1 MNKLKNKV
9 FVVLITILT
18 SFLLVLVI
26 IFNYQN
32 YQREYTEINDNLSK
46 IEKEYRQGFFIQD
59 LNNSLGRP
67 FFLDTNV
74 YIVSFDN
81 DFNIIEIISYT
92 KDNTNSGT
100 IKDNA
105 IKFINTGKDKKIG
118 NLYFSKY
125 SYLLDKNNN
134 LIIIDNSNINHRL
147 SSLLR
152 FSVLIFILLEV
163 LAGYISIML
172 TRWLVRPV
180 EEAFN
185 KQRQFVFDASHELKT
200 PLAVIIAS
208 AEMLEKNPKEKK
220 WLSNIKSEADRMNKL
235 VINLLDLAKTESL
248 PSKLKYS
255 TVNLSK
261 ETERSTL
268 TFEGLV
274 FEKGLEIDYDIE
286 DNIEFSC
293 DLDKIKELLSIL
305 LDNAIKHSY
314 DNAKIRVNLFKEKE
328 NIILE
333 VINNGDDIPKDK
345 QNKIFERFYR
355 VDEARNRNENRYGL
369 GLAIAKN
376 IVDIHQGKIS
386 VTSSN
391 NYTTF
396 KVIFKSS

>member
-32 YQREYTEINDNLSK
+32 YQREYTEVNDNLSK
-46 IEKEYRQGFFIQD
+46 IEKEYRQSFFIQD

-200 PLAVIIAS
+200 PLAVIVAS

-261 ETERSTL
+261 ETERSIL

>member
-32 YQREYTEINDNLSK
+32 YQREYTEVNDNLSK

-220 WLSNIKSEADRMNKL
+220 WLSNIKSETDRMNKL

-261 ETERSTL
+261 ETERSIL

>member
-32 YQREYTEINDNLSK
+32 YQREYTEVNDNLSK

-261 ETERSTL
+261 EIERSIL

>member
-32 YQREYTEINDNLSK
+32 YQREYTEVNDNLSK

-152 FSVLIFILLEV
+152 FSMLIFILLEV

-248 PSKLKYS
+248 PSKLKCS

-261 ETERSTL
+261 ETERSIL

>member
-32 YQREYTEINDNLSK
+32 YQREYTEVNDNLSK

-152 FSVLIFILLEV
+152 FSMLIFILLEV

-261 ETERSTL
+261 EIERSIL

>member
-32 YQREYTEINDNLSK
+32 YQREYTEVNDNLSK

-185 KQRQFVFDASHELKT
+185 KQIQFVFDASHELKT

-261 ETERSTL
+261 ETERSIL

-391 NYTTF
+391 NYTIF

>member
-32 YQREYTEINDNLSK
+32 YQREYTEVNDNLSK

-261 ETERSTL
+261 EIERSIL

-396 KVIFKSS
+396 KVIFKPS

>member
-32 YQREYTEINDNLSK
+32 YQREYTEVNDNLSN

-59 LNNSLGRP
+59 LSNGFGRP

-147 SSLLR
+147 NSLLR

-172 TRWLVRPV
+172 TRWLVKPV

-235 VINLLDLAKTESL
+235 VINLLELAKTESL

-261 ETERSTL
+261 EIERSIL

-274 FEKGLEIDYDIE
+274 FEKNLEIDYDIE

-328 NIILE
+328 NIIIE

>member
-32 YQREYTEINDNLSK
+32 YQREYTEVNDNLSK

-261 ETERSTL
+261 ETERSIL

-396 KVIFKSS
+396 KVIFKPS

>member
-32 YQREYTEINDNLSK
+32 YQREYTEVNDNLSK

-180 EEAFN
+180 EETFN

-261 ETERSTL
+261 ETERSIL

-396 KVIFKSS
+396 KAIFKSS

>member
-32 YQREYTEINDNLSK
+32 YQREYTEVNDNLSK

-314 DNAKIRVNLFKEKE
+314 DNTKIRVNLFKEKE

>member
-1 MNKLKNKV
+1 M
-9 FVVLITILT
+9 T
-18 SFLLVLVI
+18 
-26 IFNYQN
+26 
-32 YQREYTEINDNLSK
+32 
-46 IEKEYRQGFFIQD
+46 
-59 LNNSLGRP
+59 
-67 FFLDTNV
+67 
-74 YIVSFDN
+74 
-81 DFNIIEIISYT
+81 
-92 KDNTNSGT
+92 
-100 IKDNA
+100 
-105 IKFINTGKDKKIG
+105 
-118 NLYFSKY
+118 
-125 SYLLDKNNN
+125 
-134 LIIIDNSNINHRL
+134 
-147 SSLLR
+147 
-152 FSVLIFILLEV
+152 
-163 LAGYISIML
+163 
-172 TRWLVRPV
+172 
-180 EEAFN
+180 
-185 KQRQFVFDASHELKT
+185 
-200 PLAVIIAS
+200 
-208 AEMLEKNPKEKK
+208 
-220 WLSNIKSEADRMNKL
+220 
-235 VINLLDLAKTESL
+235 
-248 PSKLKYS
+248 SKLKYS

-261 ETERSTL
+261 ETERSIL

-274 FEKGLEIDYDIE
+274 FEKNLEIDYDIE

-376 IVDIHQGKIS
+376 IVDIHKGKIS

>member
-32 YQREYTEINDNLSK
+32 YQREYTEVNDNLSK

-261 ETERSTL
+261 ETERSIL

-396 KVIFKSS
+396 KVIFKFS

>member
-32 YQREYTEINDNLSK
+32 YQREYTEVNDNLSK

-152 FSVLIFILLEV
+152 FSMLIFILLEV

-261 ETERSTL
+261 ETERSIL

-274 FEKGLEIDYDIE
+274 FEKNLEIDYDIE

>member
-32 YQREYTEINDNLSK
+32 YQREYTEVNDNLSK

-105 IKFINTGKDKKIG
+105 IKFINTGKDKKLG

-261 ETERSTL
+261 ETERSIL

>member
-32 YQREYTEINDNLSK
+32 YQREYTEVNDNLSK

-220 WLSNIKSEADRMNKL
+220 WLSKIKSEADRMNKL

>member
-32 YQREYTEINDNLSK
+32 YQREYTEVNDNLSK

-118 NLYFSKY
+118 NLYFSKH

>member
-32 YQREYTEINDNLSK
+32 YQREYTEVNDNLSK

-261 ETERSTL
+261 ETERSIL

-391 NYTTF
+391 NYTIF

>member
-32 YQREYTEINDNLSK
+32 YQREYTEVNDNLSK

-59 LNNSLGRP
+59 LNNSLGRL
-67 FFLDTNV
+67 FFLDTNI

-261 ETERSTL
+261 ETERSIL

>member
-32 YQREYTEINDNLSK
+32 YQREYTEVNDNLSN

-59 LNNSLGRP
+59 LSNGFGRP

-147 SSLLR
+147 NSLLR

-172 TRWLVRPV
+172 TRWLVKPV

-235 VINLLDLAKTESL
+235 VINLLELAKTESL

-261 ETERSTL
+261 EIERSIL

-274 FEKGLEIDYDIE
+274 FEKNLEIDYDIE

>member
-32 YQREYTEINDNLSK
+32 YQREYTEVNDNLSK
-46 IEKEYRQGFFIQD
+46 IEKEYTQGFFIQD
-59 LNNSLGRP
+59 LSNSLRRP

-81 DFNIIEIISYT
+81 NLNIVEIISYT
-92 KDNTNSGT
+92 KDIVDSST

-105 IKFINTGKDKKIG
+105 IKFINTGREKKIG

-125 SYLLDKNNN
+125 SYQLDNNN

-147 SSLLR
+147 NSLLR

-163 LAGYISIML
+163 LAVYISIML
-172 TRWLVRPV
+172 TRWLVKPV

-235 VINLLDLAKTESL
+235 VVDLLDLAKTETL
-248 PSKLKYS
+248 PSKLKYN
-255 TVNLSK
+255 TINLSK
-261 ETERSTL
+261 ETERSIL

-314 DNAKIRVNLFKEKE
+314 DNSKIRINLFKEKE

-345 QNKIFERFYR
+345 QSKIFERFYR

-386 VTSSN
+386 ATSSD

>member
-32 YQREYTEINDNLSK
+32 YQREYTEVNDNLSK

-261 ETERSTL
+261 ETERSIL

>member
-32 YQREYTEINDNLSK
+32 YQREYTEVNDNLSN

-59 LNNSLGRP
+59 LSNGFGRP

-147 SSLLR
+147 NSLLR

-172 TRWLVRPV
+172 TRWLVKPV

-235 VINLLDLAKTESL
+235 VINLLELAKTESL

-261 ETERSTL
+261 ETERSIL

-274 FEKGLEIDYDIE
+274 FEKNLEIDYDIE

-328 NIILE
+328 NIIIE

-345 QNKIFERFYR
+345 QSKIFERFYR

>member
-32 YQREYTEINDNLSK
+32 YQREYTEVNDNLSN

-59 LNNSLGRP
+59 LSNGFGRP

-92 KDNTNSGT
+92 KDNTNSDT

-147 SSLLR
+147 NSLLR

-172 TRWLVRPV
+172 TRWLVKPV

-235 VINLLDLAKTESL
+235 VINLLELAKTESL

-261 ETERSTL
+261 ETERSIL

-274 FEKGLEIDYDIE
+274 FEKNLEIDYDIE

>member
-32 YQREYTEINDNLSK
+32 YQREYTEVNDNLSN

-59 LNNSLGRP
+59 LSNGFGRP

-261 ETERSTL
+261 ETERSIL

>member
-32 YQREYTEINDNLSK
+32 YQREYTEVNDNLSK
-46 IEKEYRQGFFIQD
+46 IEKEYRQGFFIRG

-261 ETERSTL
+261 ETERSIL

>member
-1 MNKLKNKV
+1 
-9 FVVLITILT
+9 
-18 SFLLVLVI
+18 
-26 IFNYQN
+26 
-32 YQREYTEINDNLSK
+32 
-46 IEKEYRQGFFIQD
+46 
-59 LNNSLGRP
+59 
-67 FFLDTNV
+67 
-74 YIVSFDN
+74 
-81 DFNIIEIISYT
+81 
-92 KDNTNSGT
+92 
-100 IKDNA
+100 
-105 IKFINTGKDKKIG
+105 
-118 NLYFSKY
+118 
-125 SYLLDKNNN
+125 
-134 LIIIDNSNINHRL
+134 
-147 SSLLR
+147 
-152 FSVLIFILLEV
+152 
-163 LAGYISIML
+163 ML

-220 WLSNIKSEADRMNKL
+220 WLSNIKSETDRMNKL

-261 ETERSTL
+261 ETERSIL

-396 KVIFKSS
+396 KVIFKPS

>member
-32 YQREYTEINDNLSK
+32 YQREYTEVNDNLSN

-59 LNNSLGRP
+59 LSNGFGRP

-147 SSLLR
+147 NSLLR

-172 TRWLVRPV
+172 TRWLVKPV

-235 VINLLDLAKTESL
+235 VINLLELAKTESL

-261 ETERSTL
+261 ETERSIL

-274 FEKGLEIDYDIE
+274 FEKNLEIDYDIE

-328 NIILE
+328 NIIIE

-345 QNKIFERFYR
+345 QSKIFERFYR

-376 IVDIHQGKIS
+376 IVDIHKGKIS

>member
-32 YQREYTEINDNLSK
+32 YQREYTEVNDNLSK

-200 PLAVIIAS
+200 PLVVIIAS

-261 ETERSTL
+261 ETERSIL

-396 KVIFKSS
+396 KVIFKPS

>member
-32 YQREYTEINDNLSK
+32 YQREYTEVNDNLSN

-59 LNNSLGRP
+59 LSNGFGRP

-81 DFNIIEIISYT
+81 EFNIIEIISYT

-152 FSVLIFILLEV
+152 FSMLIFILLEV

-172 TRWLVRPV
+172 TRWLVKPV

-235 VINLLDLAKTESL
+235 VINLLELAKTESL

-261 ETERSTL
+261 EIERSIL

>member
-32 YQREYTEINDNLSK
+32 YQREYTEVNDNLSK

>member
-32 YQREYTEINDNLSK
+32 YQREYTEVNDNLSN

-59 LNNSLGRP
+59 LSNGFGRP

-147 SSLLR
+147 NSLLR

-172 TRWLVRPV
+172 TRWLVKPV

-235 VINLLDLAKTESL
+235 VINLLELAKTESL

-261 ETERSTL
+261 ETERSIL

-274 FEKGLEIDYDIE
+274 FEKNLEIDYDIE

-376 IVDIHQGKIS
+376 IVDIHKGKIS

>member
-32 YQREYTEINDNLSK
+32 YQREYTEVNDNLSK

-180 EEAFN
+180 EETFN

-261 ETERSTL
+261 ETERSIL

-396 KVIFKSS
+396 KVIFKPS

>member
-1 MNKLKNKV
+1 M
-9 FVVLITILT
+9 
-18 SFLLVLVI
+18 
-26 IFNYQN
+26 
-32 YQREYTEINDNLSK
+32 
-46 IEKEYRQGFFIQD
+46 
-59 LNNSLGRP
+59 
-67 FFLDTNV
+67 
-74 YIVSFDN
+74 SFDN

-261 ETERSTL
+261 ETERSIL

>member
-32 YQREYTEINDNLSK
+32 YQREYTEVNDNLSN
-46 IEKEYRQGFFIQD
+46 IEKEYRQVFFIQD
-59 LNNSLGRP
+59 LSNGFGRP

-147 SSLLR
+147 NSLLR

-172 TRWLVRPV
+172 TRWLVKPV

-235 VINLLDLAKTESL
+235 VINLLELAKTESL

-261 ETERSTL
+261 EIERSIL

-274 FEKGLEIDYDIE
+274 FEKNLEIDYDIE

>member
-32 YQREYTEINDNLSK
+32 YQREYTEVNDNLSN

-59 LNNSLGRP
+59 LSNGFGRP

-147 SSLLR
+147 NSLLR

-172 TRWLVRPV
+172 TRWLVKPV

-235 VINLLDLAKTESL
+235 VINLLELAKTESL

-261 ETERSTL
+261 ETERSIL

-274 FEKGLEIDYDIE
+274 FEKNLEIDYDIE

-328 NIILE
+328 NIIIE

>member
-32 YQREYTEINDNLSK
+32 YQREYTEVNDNLSK

-59 LNNSLGRP
+59 LNNSLGRL
-67 FFLDTNV
+67 FFLDTNI

-248 PSKLKYS
+248 PFKLKYS

-261 ETERSTL
+261 ETERSIL

-369 GLAIAKN
+369 GIAKN